1 MDLKQSDKEKN
12 KELGADSWA
21 RERLASNELTGM
33 SCAQDRVT
41 TG

>member
-1 MDLKQSDKEKN
+1 MGWKQSDKDKN

-21 RERLASNELTGM
+21 KERCASNALTGM

-41 TG
+41 AG